1 MDLPGWR
8 KGLRA
13 ETSDDTNEL
22 VFPPVHRQ
30 RMGMPFVGRAPPS
43 DPIAWMSWTRLC
55 NLRLKNAPARSES
68 QDTFGSGIGMDL
80 RLCPAGV
87 NTLWISFFCPESL
100 PIQIL
105 TIVSL

>member
-43 DPIAWMSWTRLC
+43 GR
-55 NLRLKNAPARSES
+55 
-68 QDTFGSGIGMDL
+68 MDEL
-80 RLCPAGV
+80 D
-87 NTLWISFFCPESL
+87 SSL
-100 PIQIL
+100 QL
-105 TIVSL
+105 EAEERTGAF